1 MFYSSK
7 MTTSIYGYTAFPFK
21 TGAKQYSEL
30 RNMNISEA
38 LNTDKHATPWQ
49 NSSWRF
55 KAASAQHVFYSSFTL
70 KPPFPFQSLPSPVV
84 IEQASLQFTQTLQAQ
99 QSSSSLSL
107 VSASPSLP
115 FLLLWSY
122 DFTKR
127 QKPPTLL
134 NKGLRKHFPC
144 KD

>member
-1 MFYSSK
+1 M
-7 MTTSIYGYTAFPFK
+7 PP
-21 TGAKQYSEL
+21 
-30 RNMNISEA
+30 
-38 LNTDKHATPWQ
+38 PWQ

-144 KD
+144 KDWMSYTYSGSEAVCLSFTAPQSLSLCSLVSKHLPYTS